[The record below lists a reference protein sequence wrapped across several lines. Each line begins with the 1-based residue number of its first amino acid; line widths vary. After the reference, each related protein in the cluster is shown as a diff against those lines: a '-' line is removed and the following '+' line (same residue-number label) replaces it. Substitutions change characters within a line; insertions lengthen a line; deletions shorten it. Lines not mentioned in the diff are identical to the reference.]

1 MKKTIYQIII
11 LFLILSFGISTISFC
26 DDIDNEVID
35 VNAEILSSSSA
46 FNSKITIPNTNSS
59 SCVVIDRNTNTILY
73 GKNEKEKRKMASTT
87 NIIDT

>member
-46 FNSKITIPNTNSS
+46 FNSKITYT
-59 SCVVIDRNTNTILY
+59 
-73 GKNEKEKRKMASTT
+73 
-87 NIIDT
+87 